1 MPRGQRDSEP
11 HAGRVQGLP
20 GQPRPG
26 PHRDQD
32 PQASPVLH
40 RVGLGPLNVPE
51 FHSFSAQQGRP
62 TVQCLGA
69 KRETLTD
76 TIRKGQGWCKACR
89 SQGGTEGT
97 RLVSRGPAGK
107 GDDREGEGRVT
118 RSIRRE
124 AVGG

>member
-11 HAGRVQGLP
+11 HAGRVPGLP
-20 GQPRPG
+20 SQPRPG

-40 RVGLGPLNVPE
+40 RVGLGALSVPE
-51 FHSFSAQQGRP
+51 LHSFSAQQGRP

-69 KRETLTD
+69 KREKLTA
-76 TIRKGQGWCKACR
+76 TVSKGQALCEACH
-89 SQGGTEGT
+89 SQGGTEGA

-107 GDDREGEGRVT
+107 GDGRSGEGRVT
-118 RSIRRE
+118 RSIRQE
-124 AVGG
+124 AAGV